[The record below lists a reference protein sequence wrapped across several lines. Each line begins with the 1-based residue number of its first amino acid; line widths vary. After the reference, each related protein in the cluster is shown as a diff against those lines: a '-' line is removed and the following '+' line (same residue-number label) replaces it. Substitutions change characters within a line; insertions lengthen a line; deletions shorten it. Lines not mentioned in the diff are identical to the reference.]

1 MSEVG
6 PALTSPTQF
15 EVTLAE
21 EDEGEDADSESSQFR
36 SSFLSSPLAIQADA
50 TELASWPEAPTPQ
63 SVHRSSNHPHSSPK
77 VPHRSTGRPPPE
89 KSTRFSTAL
98 PPWRQSEQSGTQ
110 YLASE
115 PLLHPSTPH
124 HGILIQGGHGSLEN
138 YYTLWDMDR
147 TSTSSQLQAGHSHLG
162 QTPSRQQDT
171 TPPHSVPE
179 WQFAHTQ
186 SSAYPLQFDPS
197 SHPGSGCLLQ
207 PFQADDR
214 TRFIPMTTPS
224 SSHCFTIP
232 LPRQT
237 VAIDSSW
244 DHESSITMIPDIAHP
259 RNPMIPPWP
268 SGSVLPTPSFPEPL
282 QNSGSPPDP
291 WMFYHLVSDHHRE
304 SSHPDFLDTSANTE
318 GCTLLSLDK
327 SRGDQFSR

>member
-15 EVTLAE
+15 EVTLME
-21 EDEGEDADSESSQFR
+21 EDEGEDACSESSQFR

-50 TELASWPEAPTPQ
+50 TELASRPEAPMPQ
-63 SVHRSSNHPHSSPK
+63 SVHRSSNHPHGSPK
-77 VPHRSTGRPPPE
+77 MLHRSTGHPPPQ
-89 KSTRFSTAL
+89 KSTRFSTTL
-98 PPWRQSEQSGTQ
+98 PSWRQSEQSGTQ

-115 PLLHPSTPH
+115 PPLSPSAH
-124 HGILIQGGHGSLEN
+124 HGILIQGGRGSPEN
-138 YYTLWDMDR
+138 DYTLWDMDR
-147 TSTSSQLQAGHSHLG
+147 TSTSSQLRASHSHFG
-162 QTPSRQQDT
+162 QIPSGQQHS
-171 TPPHSVPE
+171 TPPHSIPE

-207 PFQADDR
+207 PFQV
-214 TRFIPMTTPS
+214 IPMMTPP

-232 LPRQT
+232 LPRQN
-237 VAIDSSW
+237 VAIDSPW
-244 DHESSITMIPDIAHP
+244 DHESSITMIPGTAHP

-268 SGSVLPTPSFPEPL
+268 SGSVLPNPSFPEPL
-282 QNSGSPPDP
+282 QSSGSPPGP
-291 WMFYHLVSDHHRE
+291 WVFCHLVSDHHRE
-304 SSHPDFLDTSANTE
+304 SSHPDDFLDPSAHAE

-327 SRGDQFSR
+327 PEGDQFFR